1 MNKEIS
7 DLERLGALI
16 KDIKFTMLTTVST
29 DGTIHSRPMATL
41 KLDVKKFDGTLWFFS
56 KKNSI
61 KNHEIE
67 NDQHVN
73 LAYANPDKQH
83 YASVCG
89 RAIISTDKAKIRE
102 LWNSTLKAWFPEGLE
117 DPEITLI
124 GVNVESAELWDS
136 PPSKVVQ
143 LAGFMKA
150 SITGRPFDQNLNSQ
164 HIDLQNRH

>member
-7 DLERLGALI
+7 DLERLGTLI
-16 KDIKFTMLTTVST
+16 KDIKFTMLTTVSP
-29 DGTIHSRPMATL
+29 DGTIHSRPMATQ

-56 KKNSI
+56 KKDSL
-61 KNHEIE
+61 KNHDIE
-67 NDQHVN
+67 NEQHVN
-73 LAYANPDKQH
+73 LAYANPDKQQ
-83 YASVCG
+83 YASVSG
-89 RAIISTDKAKIRE
+89 RAIITTDKAKIRE
-102 LWNSTLKAWFPEGLE
+102 LWNPMLKAWFPEGVD

-150 SITGRPFDQNLNSQ
+150 SLTGRPFDQNLNSK
-164 HIDLQNRH
+164 HIELQNRH